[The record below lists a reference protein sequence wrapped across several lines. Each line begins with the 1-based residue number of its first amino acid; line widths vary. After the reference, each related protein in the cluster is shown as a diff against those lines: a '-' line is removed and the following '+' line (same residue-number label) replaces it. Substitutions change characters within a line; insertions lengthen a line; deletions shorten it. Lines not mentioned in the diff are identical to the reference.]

1 MNFNYKHISN
11 KFVIALIVFVVW
23 VIFIDANSLVFL
35 NGLDKNINDLENK
48 KSFYQKGIEQQKQD
62 LKDLSNDK
70 KLQKYARE
78 KLLMKKK
85 GEDIYIIE
93 DKAMK

>member
-11 KFVIALIVFVVW
+11 KFTIALIVFVIW
-23 VIFIDANSLVFL
+23 VIFIDANSLFFL
-35 NGLDKNINDLENK
+35 NGLDNTIDELQQK
-48 KSFYQKGIEQQKQD
+48 KAFYQKGIKQQKQD
-62 LKDLSNDK
+62 LKDLQNDQ

-93 DKAMK
+93 